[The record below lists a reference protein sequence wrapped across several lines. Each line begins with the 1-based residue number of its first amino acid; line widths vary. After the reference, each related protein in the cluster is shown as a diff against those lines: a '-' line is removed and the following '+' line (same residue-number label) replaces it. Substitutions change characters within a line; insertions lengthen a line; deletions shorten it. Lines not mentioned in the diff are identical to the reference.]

1 LGMRKRKAIAV
12 IPARYNSSRL
22 PGKPLISI
30 KGKPL
35 IQRVYEKALKSKL
48 LDGVLVATDNQKVRD
63 LMESLGGEVK
73 LTSKNHPTGTDRVAE
88 AVKDIPCDIV
98 LNIQCDEPFLDPRM
112 VDDLVRL
119 MRNKKDLKM
128 ATLAYRIKDPQLIY
142 DPNIVKV
149 VLDQE
154 DFALYFSRM
163 PVPFHRTDG
172 KSANKLFFYEHIGIY
187 AFRKSFLLRFA
198 QLPQGPLE
206 ITEKLEQLRALEN
219 GYKIKVLVTKYNSR
233 AINSSFWKME
243 LRPIW
248 I

>member
-1 LGMRKRKAIAV
+1 MKKKKAIGV

-48 LDGVLVATDNQKVRD
+48 LDKVLVATDDQRIKD
-63 LMESLGGEVK
+63 LMENLRGEVK
-73 LTSKNHPTGTDRVAE
+73 LTSKNHPTGSDRVAE

-112 VDDLVRL
+112 VDDLIRL
-119 MRNKKDLKM
+119 MRREKELKM
-128 ATLAYRIKDPQLIY
+128 ATLAFEISDPELIY

-149 VLDQE
+149 VLDQSN
-154 DFALYFSRM
+154 FALYFSRM
-163 PVPFHRTDG
+163 PVPFHKSDG
-172 KSANKLFFYEHIGIY
+172 HSHKKPLFYEHIGVY

-198 QLPQGPLE
+198 QLARSPLE
-206 ITEKLEQLRALEN
+206 TAERLEQLRALEN
-219 GYKIKVLVTKYNSR
+219 GFKIKVLVTKYNSR
-233 AINSSFWKME
+233 AINSYSDLKRMKA
-243 LRPIW
+243 RG
-248 I
+248 

>member
-1 LGMRKRKAIAV
+1 MKKRKAIAI

-48 LDGVLVATDNQKVRD
+48 LDKVLVATDNQKVKD
-63 LMESLGGEVK
+63 LMENLGAEVK
-73 LTSKNHPTGTDRVAE
+73 LTSKNHPTGSDRVAE
-88 AVKDIPCDIV
+88 AVRGITCDIV

-112 VDDLVRL
+112 VDDLIRL
-119 MRNKKDLKM
+119 MQNQKELKM
-128 ATLAYRIKDPQLIY
+128 ATLAYKIKDPWLIY

-149 VLDQE
+149 VLDKK

-172 KSANKLFFYEHIGIY
+172 KSSKISVFYEHIGIY

-198 QLPQGPLE
+198 QLPQSPLE
-206 ITEKLEQLRALEN
+206 MAERLEQLRALEN
-219 GYKIKVLVTKYNSR
+219 GYRIKILLTRYNSR
-233 AINSSFWKME
+233 AINSYSDLKRMKA
-243 LRPIW
+243 RG
-248 I
+248 